1 MKKDWSPYL
10 LSVLRIIVAFLFF
23 QHGAAKWFA
32 FPAAVFPDNGVAA
45 VGSMP
50 WFAAVIETIGGALML
65 VGLFTRQVAFI
76 LAGEMAFAYF
86 LGHASKNFLWPTL
99 NGGEP
104 AVFYCFTFLYFS
116 AAGPG
121 PWSLDA
127 LIASRRRMS
136 TVPVS

>member
-1 MKKDWSPYL
+1 VKRDWSPEL
-10 LSVLRIIVAFLFF
+10 LSLLRIIVAFLFF

-32 FPAAVFPDNGVAA
+32 FPAAVMPGGGVAA
-45 VGSMP
+45 FGSMP
-50 WFAAVIETIGGALML
+50 WIAAVIETIGGALLL
-65 VGLFTRQVAFI
+65 VGLFTRPVAFV
-76 LAGEMAFAYF
+76 LAGEMAVAYF

-116 AAGPG
+116 AAGAG

-127 LIASRRRMS
+127 LLARRRSS
-136 TVPVS
+136 TIPVS